1 MENKK
6 ELKERNIK
14 KILIIAYI
22 LLFVIYIIKPICFDV
37 KLYIEAA
44 GRADALGEFP
54 DNIFSAW
61 EHKYILNRLIF
72 YILFKLAKIFVSVDN
87 IMLFEI
93 IIKAIYGILSIAIIK
108 IFSKSTKN
116 FFSKYKIS
124 ETVVFGILYFSIIGS
139 GIYFSM
145 QTEMTAFLFTLISI
159 IFILKEKLIYKII
172 SAFIISTLFWFK
184 GVTLLYSVIV
194 LVVMLLNKN
203 NKKEI
208 IFVICWSIIFLLS
221 ELLLIYYIEPN
232 EIEKMYLAT
241 QYLNFNLD
249 YKLALE
255 YIIINLFF
263 YNMFIIGILVSIKNM
278 INHIKHKNIKLLILE
293 ILTWFVLAC
302 GVCIQKLYYL
312 YQIGLMIIAI
322 LFSIF
327 IFFYYRKSTVTNNK
341 KSIPSIM
348 IIAFVILTVVLTNMI
363 CELVYA
369 TYIHKNTFES
379 VKELKKLEDKIPDLK
394 DEVLYIGN
402 GLSSYYIKSKSYT
415 NYTTTIFLANNNEK
429 YQNSSYI
436 NNLKSYIKNYTGKYI
451 IIDKIEFLQKFRVS
465 DDIIKFIEENYHYKQ
480 GTNISIYEFNAE
492 NDYEYSVIYER
503 ND

>member
-6 ELKERNIK
+6 LKE
-14 KILIIAYI
+14 KILIIAYV

-44 GRADALGEFP
+44 ERADAIGKFP

-72 YILFKLAKIFVSVDN
+72 YILLKITKIFVSVDN

-145 QTEMTAFLFTLISI
+145 QTEMTAFLLTLISI

-203 NKKEI
+203 NRKEI
-208 IFVICWSIIFLLS
+208 LFVICWSIIFLLS
-221 ELLLIYYIEPN
+221 ELLLIYYIEPY
-232 EIEKMYLAT
+232 EIENMYLAT
-241 QYLNFNLD
+241 QYINFDLD
-249 YKLALE
+249 YKLAFE
-255 YIIINLFF
+255 YIIFDLFF
-263 YNMFIIGILVSIKNM
+263 YNMFIIGILAFIKNM

-302 GVCIQKLYYL
+302 GVCIQKLYCF
-312 YQIGLMIIAI
+312 YQTGLMIVAI
-322 LFSIF
+322 IFSIF
-327 IFFYYRKSTVTNNK
+327 IFIYYKNSIDNK
-341 KSIPSIM
+341 RSIPSIM
-348 IIAFVILTVVLTNMI
+348 VVVFVILTVMPTNMI
-363 CELVYA
+363 CELAYTVQIY
-369 TYIHKNTFES
+369 KNTFES
-379 VKELKKLEDKIPDLK
+379 VKELKKLEDEIPDLK
-394 DEVLYIGN
+394 EEVLYIGN
-402 GLSSYYIKSKSYT
+402 GLSSYYIKAKSYT
-415 NYTTTIFLANNNEK
+415 NYTTTIFLANDNEK

-436 NNLKSYIKNYTGKYI
+436 DNLKTEIKNYTGKYI
-451 IIDKIEFLQKFRVS
+451 IIDQIEFIKKFRIS

-480 GTNISIYEFNAE
+480 STNISIYEFNAE
-492 NDYEYSVIYER
+492 DEYEYSVIYER